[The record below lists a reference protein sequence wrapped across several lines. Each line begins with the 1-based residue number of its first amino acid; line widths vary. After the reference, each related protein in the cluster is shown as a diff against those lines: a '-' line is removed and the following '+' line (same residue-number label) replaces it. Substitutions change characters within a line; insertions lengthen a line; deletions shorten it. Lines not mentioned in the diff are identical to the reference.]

1 MVYFDGILIYSKIEK
16 EYFYHLNQ
24 IMMVLDKEKL
34 FGNLKKCSIFT
45 KELIFLGYVVTEEG
59 IKVDESKLEAIRT

>member
-16 EYFYHLNQ
+16 EHFYHLNQ